1 MEIGNL
7 TCNYLKEPLGVESPH
22 PRLSW
27 MLRSE
32 ERAQLQT
39 AYRIL
44 AGTDRQMLEADH
56 ADLWDTG
63 QVASEKSI
71 HIVYRGKFLASRQ
84 KVFWKV
90 RVWDQDDHA
99 SEWSDITSFEMGL
112 LEENDWLGEWIGH
125 PSGGTDVDRAVPAPL
140 FRKSIEISREVSD
153 ARVYVSGLG
162 YYELYINGAKI
173 GDEVLAPGF
182 TRYDRTVLYQTF
194 NVTEALNQ
202 GQNVFGVILGNGWY
216 NCFTTVVWDFE
227 KAAWRDQPKFILQAH
242 ITFADGEE
250 QIVVSDVDWRA
261 AESPIVFDGLRN
273 GEFYDARKEKRGWNQ
288 PGYDDRAWISAKIV
302 KSPEGVRRSQQM
314 APIKVRQTIR
324 PIALVYHGFRYV
336 EMTGFPGTPTLA
348 NLNGR
353 VVHTDFASMGDFVCS
368 NDLLNWIQRAARW

>member
-1 MEIGNL
+1 MEIGSL
-7 TCNYLKEPLGVESPH
+7 TCNYLQEPLGVESPH

-27 MLRSE
+27 MLQSE
-32 ERAQLQT
+32 QRAQMQT

-44 AGTDRQMLEADH
+44 AGTDRRMLEADEG
-56 ADLWDTG
+56 DLWDTG
-63 QVASEKSI
+63 EVASDQSI
-71 HIVYRGKFLASRQ
+71 HVVYRGRFLASRQ
-84 KVFWKV
+84 SVFWKV
-90 RVWDQDDHA
+90 RVWDKDGRA
-99 SEWSDITSFEMGL
+99 SEWSDIASFEMGL
-112 LEENDWLGEWIGH
+112 LEENDWLAEWIGH
-125 PSGGTDVDRAVPAPL
+125 PGGGTDVDRAVPAPL
-140 FRKSIEISREVSD
+140 FRKSIEISREVSA

-194 NVTEALNQ
+194 DVTEVLNQ
-202 GQNVFGVILGNGWY
+202 GQNVFGIILGNGWY
-216 NCFTTVVWDFE
+216 NCFTTVVWDFD

-250 QIVVSDVDWRA
+250 QIVVSDADWKS

-273 GEFYDARKEKRGWNQ
+273 GEFYDARREKRGWNQ
-288 PGYDDRAWISAKIV
+288 PGYDDHSWIRANTV

-324 PIALVYHGFRYV
+324 PVCLEEVS
-336 EMTGFPGTPTLA
+336 PGTWVYDLGQNISGWAQIRVSGPAGTGITLRYA
-348 NLNGR
+348 EEL
-353 VVHTDFASMGDFVCS
+353 
-368 NDLLNWIQRAARW
+368 